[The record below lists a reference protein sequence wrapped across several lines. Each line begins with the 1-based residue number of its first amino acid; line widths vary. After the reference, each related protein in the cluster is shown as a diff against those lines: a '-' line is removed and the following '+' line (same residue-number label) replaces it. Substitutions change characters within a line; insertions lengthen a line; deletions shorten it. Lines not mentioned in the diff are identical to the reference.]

1 MNTVAEFHHHFLTTL
16 RGLCKDESAFQK
28 AVALINSEF
37 SQCTAQLEN
46 HHVCSLE
53 PLLETL
59 GTLHGGVA
67 LIRKNGDGEC
77 YLAFSKGKL
86 LEKFN
91 LAFDAQSA
99 VPLSQILAPPLL
111 DEIKHR
117 CERAFSGEIA
127 ELEFLFEERWIKAVF
142 YPIERNASGAVSAI
156 LSISDDITAQKQTE
170 QALHRSELDFQLIFD
185 HAPSGIVF
193 VRKDDGYILTA
204 NKAFLSLTGYT
215 LEELRRIGWQQLTH
229 PDDLAR
235 ELQLVHELKTRQ
247 RHSYQIEK
255 RYIRK
260 DGATVW
266 VNLTAS
272 RVEVKLDAPDMCTE
286 PHYIVVVTDI
296 TAQKQAEMA
305 LQESQ
310 SLLKSLYD
318 TLPIGVC
325 LTDEQGYFVEVNR
338 AYCETYGYTPE
349 ELIGKHFTVVI
360 PSQDRL
366 RAAGVHSAFI
376 AGDCHTV
383 GEWVLQHK
391 DGSLRNIYVTAA
403 LLTRADGKRFK
414 VTAVQ
419 DITKEKAR
427 QNTLQSTIDFLYS
440 IYYGVDTD
448 IFVIDVE
455 PSGTFRVAGLNPAH
469 EIHTGIP
476 NEKLVGRTLDEL
488 TDILSAD
495 TIAKIKQRYQTCVE
509 TGQTQRYESRLFF
522 EQSNKSVNW
531 LVQITPLKDAQGR
544 VYRLVGTS
552 VDISARLQ
560 AEDTLRQMQSMLEE
574 TERIAHIG
582 SWQLDWATKRI
593 TWSAEVFRI
602 HERDMAL
609 GEPTLEE
616 IFQLLAPE
624 DTQRLQAL
632 FEQAARANHQSQTEF
647 EMRIRTFAGK
657 EKWIYTIAKVQ
668 RDSHGNL
675 VRLYG
680 SVMDISQ
687 RKAAESEKE
696 KMYQQLLQAQK
707 MESLGVLASGVAHE
721 FNNIL
726 QGILGYATMLRNR
739 LQGSAEQEKVS
750 RIEANVHRAAAIV
763 KQMLGFARQTK
774 INSQPLHLRDCISGA
789 IQIFEPTLDKRIK
802 VSVDLQP
809 NVPLVEADKGQME
822 QVLLN
827 LAVNARDA
835 IVPLLGE
842 TRSQGH
848 ITFRLERATPEL
860 LEKYAL
866 PRSQTYVHLAVSD
879 NGTGIPQDI
888 QSKIFDPFFTTKET
902 GKGTGLGLSTV
913 YGIVKNHQGYIFLDS
928 TVGVGTTFH
937 LFFPAYQRA
946 RTASTASTGAPV
958 RLATAKAHKVL
969 LIEDETEIRE
979 SVSMLLKEHGYVVY
993 TASNG
998 FEGIAIFEAG
1008 HGNFDAVILDIN
1020 MPEVNG
1026 LEVLHHIK
1034 HSYSDAKV
1042 ILTTGYLEP
1051 NLSKEL
1057 RAEGVSCIVPKPY
1070 EIETLL
1076 DTLTKTL
1083 SD

>member
-1 MNTVAEFHHHFLTTL
+1 MDTVAEFHHPFLTTL
-16 RGLCKDESAFQK
+16 RSLCKDEVAFQK

-37 SQCTAQLEN
+37 SQRAAQLEN

-111 DEIKHR
+111 DEIEHR
-117 CERAFSGEIA
+117 CKRAFSGEIA
-127 ELEFLFEERWIKAVF
+127 ELEFLFEERWIRAVF

-156 LSISDDITAQKQTE
+156 LSISDDITAQKYTE

-204 NKAFLSLTGYT
+204 NQAFVQLTGYT
-215 LEELRRIGWQQLTH
+215 LEELRHIGWQRLTH

-247 RHSYQIEK
+247 RPSYQIEK

-260 DGATVW
+260 DGSTIW
-266 VNLTAS
+266 VNLIAS
-272 RVEVKLDAPDMCTE
+272 RVEVGSQK
-286 PHYIVVVTDI
+286 PHYVVVVTDI

-325 LTDEQGYFVEVNR
+325 LTDEQGYFFEVNR
-338 AYCETYGYTPE
+338 AYCDLCGYTPE

-360 PSQDRL
+360 PSQDRP
-366 RAAGVHSAFI
+366 RALEAHTAFVAGQSHI
-376 AGDCHTV
+376 I

-427 QNTLQSTIDFLYS
+427 QNALQSTIDFLYS

-469 EIHTGIP
+469 ERHTGIP

-495 TIAKIKQRYQTCVE
+495 TIAKIKRRYQTCVE

-522 EQSNKSVNW
+522 EPSNKSVNW
-531 LVQITPLKDAQGR
+531 LVQITPLKDADGR
-544 VYRLVGTS
+544 IYRLVGTA

-560 AEDTLRQMQSMLEE
+560 AEDNLRQMQSMLEE

-616 IFQLLAPE
+616 IFQLLSPE
-624 DTQRLQAL
+624 DAQRLQAL
-632 FEQAARANHQSQTEF
+632 FEQAARANHQSQVEF
-647 EMRIRTFAGK
+647 ETCIRTFAGK
-657 EKWIYTIAKVQ
+657 EKWIYAIAKVQ

-675 VRLYG
+675 IRLYG
-680 SVMDISQ
+680 SLMDISQ
-687 RKAAESEKE
+687 RKAAEFEKE
-696 KMYQQLLQAQK
+696 KIHQQLLQAQK
-707 MESLGVLASGVAHE
+707 MESLGVLASGIAHE

-739 LQGSAEQEKVS
+739 LQGSVEQEKVS

-774 INSQPLHLRDCISGA
+774 MNSQPLHLRDCISGA

-842 TRSQGH
+842 TRSHGH
-848 ITFRLERATPEL
+848 IAFRLERATPEL

-866 PRSQTYVHLAVSD
+866 PRSQAYVHVAVSD

-928 TVGVGTTFH
+928 TMGVGTTFH

-946 RTASTASTGAPV
+946 QTASTAATGAHV
-958 RLATAKAHKVL
+958 RLATAKAHKIL

-979 SVSMLLKEHGYVVY
+979 SVSMLLKEHGYMVC

-998 FEGIAIFEAG
+998 FEGIALFEAG

-1034 HSYSDAKV
+1034 HSYSGAKV

-1076 DTLTKTL
+1076 DALTETL

>member
-1 MNTVAEFHHHFLTTL
+1 MHTTKELNAHFLATL
-16 RGLCKDESAFQK
+16 HTLCKDEAAFQK
-28 AVALINSEF
+28 AIELIDSEF
-37 SQCTAQLEN
+37 AQRATHFEN
-46 HHVCSLE
+46 NHICSLE
-53 PLLETL
+53 PLLDTL
-59 GTLHGGVA
+59 GTLHGGATLV
-67 LIRKNGDGEC
+67 RKNVAGEYC
-77 YLAFSKGKL
+77 ISFSKGTL
-86 LEKFN
+86 LEKFH
-91 LAFDAQSA
+91 LTFDAHSL
-99 VPLSQILAPPLL
+99 VPLSQIITSPLL
-111 DEIKHR
+111 DEVTLC
-117 CERAFSGEIA
+117 CERAFSGEIT
-127 ELEFLFEERWIKAVF
+127 ELEFLFEERWIKTVF
-142 YPIERNASGAVSAI
+142 YPIERNANGAVTAI
-156 LSISDDITAQKQTE
+156 LAVSDDLSAQKQTE
-170 QALHRSELDFQLIFD
+170 LALKKSELDFKLIFD

-193 VRKDDGYILTA
+193 VKKDDGYILAA
-204 NKAFLSLTGYT
+204 NQAFLNLTGYT
-215 LEELRRIGWQQLTH
+215 LEELRQIGWRQLTH

-235 ELQLVHELKTRQ
+235 ELQFVHELKTHQ
-247 RHSYQIEK
+247 RDSYQIEK

-260 DGATVW
+260 DGSTVW
-266 VNLTAS
+266 VNLIAS
-272 RVEVKLDAPDMCTE
+272 RVEVGSQE
-286 PHYIVVVTDI
+286 PHYVVVVTDI

-325 LTDEQGYFVEVNR
+325 LTDEHGYFVEVNR

-349 ELIGKHFTVVI
+349 ELIGQHFTMVI

-383 GEWVLQHK
+383 GEWLLQHK

-427 QNTLQSTIDFLYS
+427 QNALQSTIDFLYG

-448 IFVIDVE
+448 IFIIDVE
-455 PSGTFRVAGLNPAH
+455 PSGTFRIAGLNPAH

-495 TIAKIKQRYQTCVE
+495 TLSKIKQRYLACVE

-531 LVQITPLKDAQGR
+531 LVQITPLKDADGR

-560 AEDTLRQMQSMLEE
+560 AENKMRQMQSMLEE

-602 HERDMAL
+602 HERDFAL

-616 IFQLLAPE
+616 IFQLLSPE
-624 DTQRLQAL
+624 DAQKLRAL
-632 FEQAARANHQSQTEF
+632 FEQVERVNNHSQVEL
-647 EMRIRTFAGK
+647 ELLIRTFTGK

-668 RDSHGNL
+668 KDSSGHI

-680 SVMDISQ
+680 SIMDISQ
-687 RKAAESEKE
+687 SKAMEIEKE

-707 MESLGVLASGVAHE
+707 MESLGVLASGIAHE

-726 QGILGYATMLRNR
+726 QGILGYATMLRHR

-774 INSQPLHLRDCISGA
+774 MNSQPLHLRDCISGA

-809 NVPLVEADKGQME
+809 NVPLVEADKGQIE

-842 TRSQGH
+842 TCSHGH
-848 ITFRLERATPEL
+848 IAFRLERATPEL

-866 PRSQTYVHLAVSD
+866 PRSQAYVHLAVSD
-879 NGTGIPQDI
+879 NGTGIPQEI

-913 YGIVKNHQGYIFLDS
+913 YGIIKNHRGYIFLDS

-946 RTASTASTGAPV
+946 QTVSTMATDTHV
-958 RLATAKAHKVL
+958 RPATATAHKIL
-969 LIEDETEIRE
+969 LIEDEPEIRE
-979 SVSMLLKEHGYVVY
+979 SVSTLLKEHGYIVY

-998 FEGIAIFEAG
+998 FEGIALFEAG

-1020 MPEVNG
+1020 MPEING

-1034 HSYSDAKV
+1034 HSHSDAKV

-1051 NLSKEL
+1051 NLSREL
-1057 RAEGVSCIVPKPY
+1057 QAEGGYRIVPKPY
-1070 EIETLL
+1070 EIDTLL
-1076 DTLTKTL
+1076 DMLSETL